1 MYIERGA
8 DMAFKKLIVC
18 IMSALLALTFT
29 GCDGFMRSADELL
42 LSPKL
47 EGDMYPVQQALE
59 EAAGDK
65 ITLKYPTQ
73 GEYRS
78 AFVMKDI
85 NGDKNDEAVAFYS
98 TTEDSAVTM
107 HINII
112 EKTDDKW
119 ESKGDLSLVG
129 NGVES
134 VSFADLDGNGKLE
147 IIVGWYIFGMT
158 EKQVGIYTFDGK
170 LSNRAVE
177 PYTNFSYAD
186 LTGDKRDDL
195 IILYLN
201 SSEKLASAK
210 LISLLDSGVTES
222 ETVALDG
229 GVTSYSAPVLSKL
242 SSGEPAL
249 YVDAVKGNGML
260 TEIIWFENGTL
271 HSVHDDG
278 ENSSTYRDGNTAC
291 RDFDGN
297 GVIDIPVTELLKST
311 EKMAE
316 NDKVYYTNWSEFD
329 GKKLKI
335 NLSTFMN
342 YNDGYSLIVPK
353 NLRQKMLVLRRVESR
368 TRIFYSYDPQKELVG
383 GELFRLAT
391 ISVAEYNAELYE
403 KNGYIVLNKTD
414 SVVYAAKIIPD
425 NEFGLTNED
434 ITEMFAVIK

>member
-1 MYIERGA
+1 
-8 DMAFKKLIVC
+8 MAFKKITVL
-18 IMSALLALTFT
+18 IMSALLALSFT
-29 GCDGFMRSADELL
+29 GCDSFMKSADELL
-42 LSPKL
+42 SSPKL
-47 EGDMYPVQQALE
+47 EGEMHLVQQALE
-59 EAAGDK
+59 ESAGK
-65 ITLKYPTQ
+65 EITLKYPTQ

-78 AFVMKDI
+78 AFVMMDL
-85 NGDKNDEAVAFYS
+85 NGDKTDEAVAFYS

-107 HINII
+107 HISVI
-112 EKTDDKW
+112 EKNDDKW
-119 ESKGDLSLVG
+119 ESHGDLSLVG

-158 EKQVGIYTFDGK
+158 EKQVGVYSYSGS
-170 LSNRAVE
+170 LSSRALE

-186 LTGDKRDDL
+186 LTGDQRDDL

-201 SSEKLASAK
+201 STEKVASAK
-210 LISLLDSGVTES
+210 LISLLDTGVTET

-229 GVTSYSAPVLSKL
+229 GATSYGTPILSKL

-249 YVDAVKGNGML
+249 YIDAIKGDGML
-260 TEIIWFENGTL
+260 TEIIWFSKGAL
-271 HSVHDDG
+271 HSVHGDS
-278 ENSSTYRDGNTAC
+278 ENATTYRDGNTAC

-329 GKKLKI
+329 GKKLNI
-335 NLSTFMN
+335 NSTTFMN

-391 ISVAEYNAELYE
+391 ISAAEYNAELYE
-403 KNGYIVLNKTD
+403 KNGYIVLDKTD
-414 SVVYAAKIIPD
+414 TVVYAAKVTEAND
-425 NEFGLTNED
+425 FKLKNED